1 MPGSVF
7 EISFNIYY
15 DICYRLLALN
25 RYLFQRN
32 LIFGRATYHSCNFK
46 QFLPVQFVV
55 FGSIFFEMLPA
66 VIFNDCG
73 QFCLDMSKVMPHSK
87 SILLQE
93 LFEL

>member
-1 MPGSVF
+1 MKKYLTFDYSVIIVCLNQQMPGSVF

-46 QFLPVQFVV
+46 QLILARPICCFWF
-55 FGSIFFEMLPA
+55 SFF
-66 VIFNDCG
+66 
-73 QFCLDMSKVMPHSK
+73 
-87 SILLQE
+87 
-93 LFEL
+93 